1 MKIGGKSKA
10 VKAILKETAKK
21 LSGAK
26 RREYIAMITIELL
39 DGNARKAERVF
50 GWGRAT
56 VKKGMRELAAGIK
69 CIDNYSARGNNK
81 TEEKIPQLAE
91 DIRAIVEPKSQ
102 ADPHFQTTF
111 AYTRITA
118 KAVRQALIDEKGY
131 TNDEL
136 PCENTIGD
144 ILNRLGY
151 RLKRIQK
158 TKPLK
163 KIPET
168 DAIFE
173 NVDKVNRQADE
184 SPETL
189 RISIDTKTNVNIGD
203 FSRDGKTRE
212 KEPEEALDHDFAP
225 DAQLVPSGIFEPAN
239 DFLSI
244 IFGTSIETSDFI
256 ADCLEQWWEEN
267 KGRHSHI
274 NELVI
279 NLDNGPHVN
288 SHRTQF
294 IKRMTEFANKTGL
307 ILRLVYYPPYHSKYN
322 PIERCWGILE
332 RHWNGALL
340 SSIGKAIE
348 WAGTMTWKGVRPVVH
363 LLDKVYQK
371 GVKLTKE
378 AMKVYEEGIKRLEN
392 LPKWDV
398 TIKPAFG

>member
-1 MKIGGKSKA
+1 MKIEWIPEA
-10 VKAILKETAKK
+10 VKAILDETAKK

-26 RREYIAMITIELL
+26 RREYIAMITIKIL

-50 GWGRAT
+50 GWSRTT
-56 VKKGMRELAAGIK
+56 VKKGIRELATEIK
-69 CIDNYSARGNNK
+69 CIDNYSARGNKK
-81 TEEKIPQLAE
+81 TEAKIPKLAE
-91 DIRAIVEPKSQ
+91 DIRSIVEPKSQ

-118 KAVRQALIDEKGY
+118 KAVRQALIDEMGY

-136 PCENTIGD
+136 PCENTIGN

-151 RLKRIQK
+151 LLKRIQK

-173 NVDKVNRQADE
+173 NVDRVKSQADE
-184 SPETL
+184 SLETL
-189 RISIDTKTNVNIGD
+189 RLSIDTKTKVKIGD

-212 KEPEEALDHDFAP
+212 KEPKGALDHDVAP

-256 ADCLEQWWEEN
+256 VDCLEQWWEEN
-267 KGRHSHI
+267 KGRHSLI
-274 NELVI
+274 KELVI
-279 NLDNGPHVN
+279 NLDNGPHIN
-288 SHRTQF
+288 SRRTQF
-294 IKRMTEFANKTGL
+294 IKRMTEFVDKTGL
-307 ILRLVYYPPYHSKYN
+307 ILRLIYYPPYHSKYN
-322 PIERCWGILE
+322 PIVRCWGILE
-332 RHWNGALL
+332 EHWNGTLL
-340 SSIGKAIE
+340 SSIEKALE
-348 WAGTMTWKGVRPVVH
+348 WAGTMTWNGVRPVVH
-363 LLDKVYQK
+363 LLDVVYQK
-371 GVKLTKE
+371 GITLTKE
-378 AMKVYEEGIKRLEN
+378 AMKIYEDRIERSET
-392 LPKWDV
+392 LPMWDV

>member
-1 MKIGGKSKA
+1 MEIGEIPEVIKL
-10 VKAILKETAKK
+10 IFKETAKK
-21 LSGAK
+21 LSGAT
-26 RREYIAMITIELL
+26 RREYIAIVTIELL

-50 GWGRAT
+50 GWGRET
-56 VKKGMRELAAGIK
+56 VKKGIRELTTGIR
-69 CIDNYSARGNNK
+69 CIDNYSARGNKK
-81 TEEKIPQLAE
+81 TEEKIPKLAE
-91 DIRAIVEPKSQ
+91 DIRSIVDPKSQ
-102 ADPHFQTTF
+102 ADPHFQTPF

-118 KAVRQALIDEKGY
+118 KAVLQALIDEKGY
-131 TNDEL
+131 TDDEL
-136 PCENTIGD
+136 PCENTIGN
-144 ILNRLGY
+144 ILNRLSY

-189 RISIDTKTNVNIGD
+189 RISIDTKAKVNIGD

-212 KEPEEALDHDFAP
+212 KEPEKALDHDGAP
-225 DAQLVPSGIFEPAN
+225 DAQLVPSGIFEQTN

-256 ADCLEQWWEEN
+256 ADSLELWWEEN
-267 KGRHSHI
+267 KERHSHI

-279 NLDNGPHVN
+279 NLDNGPHIK
-288 SHRTQF
+288 SRRTQF
-294 IKRMTEFANKTGL
+294 IKRMTEFADKTGL
-307 ILRLVYYPPYHSKYN
+307 RLRLVYYPPYHSKYN

-332 RHWNGALL
+332 EHWNGTLL
-340 SSIGKAIE
+340 SSICKAIE
-348 WAGTMTWKGVRPVVH
+348 WAGTMTWKGVHPVVY

-378 AMKVYEEGIKRLEN
+378 AMSIYEERIERLEN
-392 LPKWDV
+392 LPNWDV
-398 TIKPAFG
+398 TIKSILG

>member
-1 MKIGGKSKA
+1 MKIEWIPEA
-10 VKAILKETAKK
+10 VKAILVETAKK

-26 RREYIAMITIELL
+26 RREYIAMITNELL

-50 GWGRAT
+50 GWSRTT
-56 VKKGMRELAAGIK
+56 VKKGIRESATEIK
-69 CIDNYSARGNNK
+69 CIDNYSARGNKK
-81 TEEKIPQLAE
+81 TEEKIPKLAE
-91 DIRAIVEPKSQ
+91 DIRSIVEPKSQ

-118 KAVRQALIDEKGY
+118 KAVRQALIDEMEC
-131 TNDEL
+131 TTDEL
-136 PCENTIGD
+136 PCENTIGN

-173 NVDKVNRQADE
+173 NVGRVNRQADE
-184 SPETL
+184 SLETL
-189 RISIDTKTNVNIGD
+189 RLSIDTKAKVKIGD

-212 KEPEEALDHDFAP
+212 KEPEGALDHDVAS
-225 DAQLVPSGIFEPAN
+225 DAKLVPSGIFEPAN

-256 ADCLEQWWEEN
+256 VDCLEQWWEEN
-267 KGRHSHI
+267 KRRHSLI
-274 NELVI
+274 KELVI
-279 NLDNGPHVN
+279 NLDNGPHIN
-288 SHRTQF
+288 SRRTQF
-294 IKRMTEFANKTGL
+294 IKRMTEFVDKTGL
-307 ILRLVYYPPYHSKYN
+307 ILRLIYYPPYHSKYN

-332 RHWNGALL
+332 EHWNGTLL
-340 SSIGKAIE
+340 SSIEKTLE
-348 WAGTMTWKGVRPVVH
+348 WAGTMTWNGVRPVVH
-363 LLDKVYQK
+363 LLDAVYQK

-378 AMKVYEEGIKRLEN
+378 AMKIYEDRIERSET
-392 LPKWDV
+392 LPMWDV

>member
-1 MKIGGKSKA
+1 MKISKISEEA
-10 VKAILKETAKK
+10 REIFKKTAKK
-21 LSGAK
+21 LSGTT
-26 RREYIAMITIELL
+26 RREYIATITIELL

-56 VKKGMRELAAGIK
+56 VKKGMRELATGIK
-69 CIDNYSARGNNK
+69 CIDNYSARGK
-81 TEEKIPQLAE
+81 KKAEEKIPQLVD
-91 DIRAIVEPKSQ
+91 DIRAITDPKSQ
-102 ADPHFQTTF
+102 ADPNFQTPF

-131 TNDEL
+131 TDDEL
-136 PCENTIGD
+136 PCENTIGN

-173 NVDKVNRQADE
+173 NVNKVNRQADE

-189 RISIDTKTNVNIGD
+189 RISIDTKAKVNIGD
-203 FSRDGKTRE
+203 FSRNGKTRE
-212 KEPEEALDHDFAP
+212 KEPENALDHDFEP
-225 DAQLVPSGIFEPAN
+225 YTQLIPSGIFEPTN
-239 DFLSI
+239 DVLTI
-244 IFGTSIETSDFI
+244 IFATSIETSDFI
-256 ADCLEQWWEEN
+256 VDCLERWWEEN
-267 KGRHSHI
+267 KERLSHI
-274 NELVI
+274 RELVI

-294 IKRMTEFANKTGL
+294 IKRMTEFADNTGL
-307 ILRLVYYPPYHSKYN
+307 KIRLVYYPPYHSKYN
-322 PIERCWGILE
+322 PIERCWGVLE
-332 RHWNGALL
+332 LHWNGTLL

-348 WAGTMTWKGVRPVVH
+348 WARTMMWKGVRPVVH

-392 LPKWDV
+392 LPWWDV
-398 TIKPAFG
+398 TIVPTLG

>member
-1 MKIGGKSKA
+1 MKIGWIPEA
-10 VKAILKETAKK
+10 VKAILEETAKK
-21 LSGAK
+21 LSGTK
-26 RREYIAMITIELL
+26 RREYIAMVTNELL

-50 GWGRAT
+50 GWSRTT
-56 VKKGMRELAAGIK
+56 VKKGIRESATEIK
-69 CIDNYSARGNNK
+69 CIDNYSARGNKK
-81 TEEKIPQLAE
+81 TEEKIPKLAE
-91 DIRAIVEPKSQ
+91 DIRSIVEPKSQ
-102 ADPHFQTTF
+102 VDPHFQTTF

-118 KAVRQALIDEKGY
+118 KTVRQALIDEMGY

-136 PCENTIGD
+136 PCENTIGN

-173 NVDKVNRQADE
+173 NVDRVNRQADE
-184 SPETL
+184 SLETL
-189 RISIDTKTNVNIGD
+189 RLSIDTKTKVKIGD

-212 KEPEEALDHDFAP
+212 KEPEGALDHDVAP

-256 ADCLEQWWEEN
+256 VDCLEQWWEEN
-267 KGRHSHI
+267 KRRHSLI
-274 NELVI
+274 KELVI
-279 NLDNGPHVN
+279 NLDNGPHIN
-288 SHRTQF
+288 SRRTQF
-294 IKRMTEFANKTGL
+294 IKRMTEFVDKTGL
-307 ILRLVYYPPYHSKYN
+307 KLRLIYYPPYHSKYN

-332 RHWNGALL
+332 EHWNGTLL
-340 SSIGKAIE
+340 SSIEKALE
-348 WAGTMTWKGVRPVVH
+348 WAGTMTWNGVRPVVH
-363 LLDKVYQK
+363 LLDAIYQK
-371 GVKLTKE
+371 GVTLTKE
-378 AMKVYEEGIKRLEN
+378 AMKIYEDRIERSET
-392 LPKWDV
+392 LPMWDV